1 MRFRVTFDDLR
12 TLVTPPIIRRG
23 VAAGGLGLVE
33 RILAP
38 AAAWS
43 LFGHGGLA
51 KIAWFAALG
60 AAFTVRSLAQRAW
73 AARAEAELVERV
85 VESVLH
91 GDTLAS
97 AVADDDSRL
106 QVIQAVYQSAQCLAQ
121 TLPNLAADLVACVV
135 LGVLVVAKEPGHLVA
150 MAGGLTLAAGATLL
164 LSRHRVERAVEEAW
178 KVQAQVY
185 ANLAHAL
192 EGRLEIVGSGFRGR
206 FVDRLRVH
214 TSRWADAGV
223 RVAAA
228 TTLSGRVPMLAIA
241 GLVAA
246 ALLMQG
252 SVRWAASLADVALF
266 ASVTP
271 AFAGVAQGLHGL
283 ARSERWVQIVATV
296 VRSARGPVGGTQA
309 LAVRLAPRIQFESVS
324 FRYDASKQTG
334 AALDGVNLQCEG
346 AGTLGLSGANGSGK
360 STCLRLLLGLALPS
374 EGSVRIGGVPL
385 GEIDLDAWRRNIA
398 FLPQRPYLPPRAD
411 VRQAVGWIAP
421 ETTDDSML
429 RALDRVGLLS
439 ALRRAAAD
447 PLSVRV
453 DALSVGE
460 RQRVALARLLCRD
473 APLYVLDE
481 PDANLDRAGIALVAQ
496 VIRELGQRGRVV
508 FAAHT
513 PELLA
518 VADVVI
524 TLDGGRVVNA

>member
-1 MRFRVTFDDLR
+1 VPMRLRVTFDDLR
-12 TLVTPPIIRRG
+12 SLVTPPILRRG
-23 VAAGGLGLVE
+23 VAAGWLGLFE

-38 AAAWS
+38 AAAWA

-51 KIAWFAALG
+51 KVAWFAALG

-106 QVIQAVYQSAQCLAQ
+106 QVVQAVYQAAQCLAQ
-121 TLPNLAADLVACVV
+121 TLPNLAADFVACTALAFV
-135 LGVLVVAKEPGHLVA
+135 VVAKEPAHLVA

-164 LSRHRVERAVEEAW
+164 LSRHRVEQAVEKAW

-185 ANLAHAL
+185 ANLADAL
-192 EGRLEIVGSGFRGR
+192 EGRLEIVGSGFRVR
-206 FVDRLRVH
+206 FVDRLREH

-228 TTLSGRVPMLAIA
+228 TTLSGRLPMLAIA

-252 SVRWAASLADVALF
+252 SVRWVASLADVALF

-283 ARSERWVQIVATV
+283 ARSERWVHVVATI
-296 VRSARGPVGGTQA
+296 VRGARGPVGGTQA
-309 LAVRLAPRIQFESVS
+309 LAVRLAPRIQFENVS
-324 FRYDASKQTG
+324 FRYDGSAL
-334 AALDGVNLQCEG
+334 ALDGVNLQCDG
-346 AGTLGLSGANGSGK
+346 AGVLGLSGANGSGK

-374 EGSVRIGGVPL
+374 SGTVRIDGVPM
-385 GEIDLDAWRRNIA
+385 GDVDLDAWRRNIA

-411 VRQAVGWIAP
+411 VRRAISWLAP
-421 ETTDDSML
+421 DTTDDSIL

-439 ALRRAAAD
+439 ALRRGGAD

-473 APLYVLDE
+473 APIYVLDE
-481 PDANLDRAGIALVAQ
+481 PDANLDRAGIALVAH
-496 VIRELGQRGRVV
+496 VIRELGQKGRVV

-518 VADVVI
+518 VADVVV
-524 TLDGGRVVNA
+524 TLDGGRVVSA